1 MRARLQMADRRLW
14 HRCYR
19 TCYRVW
25 ERVRIGHCAA
35 EQDSTDED
43 NGG

>member
-19 TCYRVW
+19 TCEGTGISYR
-25 ERVRIGHCAA
+25 AA
-35 EQDSTDED
+35 EKDSADED
-43 NGG
+43 DRGEKT